1 MEQYGQEDVI
11 EAMQNEIK
19 LPQPVFY
26 FGAKTEK
33 VDEIEDKDQMNL
45 PNQNYLDEPV
55 E

>member
-33 VDEIEDKDQMNL
+33 VDEVEDKDQMNQ
-45 PNQNYLDEPV
+45 PYLNEP
-55 E
+55 EE